1 MIATTVA
8 NRGWRD
14 YDARVMDVSR
24 IVHKAI
30 NIFLLARIDL
40 FSVDVY
46 VRSNLFRGQVVAR
59 KYKGN
64 LNGERYVADTS
75 PYSHRVH
82 DLDNENLNCM
92 VDHIIRSRQDKP
104 FESLEDARREEF
116 VECPF
121 CCAVIDNSMA
131 GVDSQTNALAGIK
144 PRRVA

>member
-1 MIATTVA
+1 MSCQT
-8 NRGWRD
+8 
-14 YDARVMDVSR
+14 
-24 IVHKAI
+24 
-30 NIFLLARIDL
+30 
-40 FSVDVY
+40 FSGVK
-46 VRSNLFRGQVVAR
+46 SVAR

-64 LNGERYVADTS
+64 LNGERYVANTS
-75 PYSHRVH
+75 PYNHEVH

-92 VDHIIRSRQDKP
+92 VDHIIRSHQDRP

-131 GVDSQTNALAGIK
+131 DVDSQTNALAGIK

>member
-1 MIATTVA
+1 MSDRRIVPLSV
-8 NRGWRD
+8 D
-14 YDARVMDVSR
+14 HDARVMDVSR
-24 IVHKAI
+24 IVHRAI

-40 FSVDVY
+40 FLST
-46 VRSNLFRGQVVAR
+46 SMSCQTFSGAKSVAR

-64 LNGERYVADTS
+64 LNGERYVANTS
-75 PYSHRVH
+75 PYEHEVH

-92 VDHIIRSRQDKP
+92 VDHIIRSHQDRP

-131 GVDSQTNALAGIK
+131 DVDPQTNALAGIK
-144 PRRVA
+144 SRRVA